1 MCVTYEDDD
10 IHSYNYCVAIVE
22 YTWSSSRQYMVVLG
36 VGPCKWV
43 VNDESM
49 CAANHHEREKH
60 PRVKRNVLPASNR
73 NERNPAGCAIS
84 ARSFNA
90 KVVHATT
97 LLLVIICGGVGG
109 WVVCGWF
116 VGGGCVVRWAS
127 YFSAKVGHTSFLVL
141 RRNKSIVYIY
151 SALVVKTIALVAFGE
166 CVVGMREICTLNL
179 NSLRVK
185 TTVCVRQKKSRRR

>member
-1 MCVTYEDDD
+1 
-10 IHSYNYCVAIVE
+10 
-22 YTWSSSRQYMVVLG
+22 
-36 VGPCKWV
+36 
-43 VNDESM
+43 M

-109 WVVCGWF
+109 WVVCGWRLCGAMSF
-116 VGGGCVVRWAS
+116 VFQRKSWSHELLGAT
-127 YFSAKVGHTSFLVL
+127 AK
-141 RRNKSIVYIY
+141 
-151 SALVVKTIALVAFGE
+151 
-166 CVVGMREICTLNL
+166 
-179 NSLRVK
+179 
-185 TTVCVRQKKSRRR
+185 